1 MVIVG
6 IDPGLRGAV
15 AILADN
21 EPYEPHRNVFD
32 CPVMGTRST
41 PGGFNEYGMYTILR
55 NLKPDVVYIERQQ
68 TMPKQG
74 LSSSGKTMY
83 GYGLWIMAIVSL
95 NVPYHVVTAQA
106 WKKFMLA
113 GLDRSDKN
121 VSRMVAMRCFP
132 SLADKLARVGDD
144 GRAEALLIAEYG
156 RRTLGGKEAVL
167 STTPTTE

>member
-15 AILADN
+15 AVIDDVRKLHSV
-21 EPYEPHRNVFD
+21 YD
-32 CPVMGTRST
+32 CPILGSRTKTGGYNERAMWTLLEELA
-41 PGGFNEYGMYTILR
+41 PGM
-55 NLKPDVVYIERQQ
+55 VVIERQQ

-74 LSSSGKTMY
+74 IASSGKTMY
-83 GYGLWIMAIVSL
+83 GFGLWVMAIVATG
-95 NVPYHVVTAQA
+95 VPYYIVQAQA

-121 VSRMVAMRCFP
+121 VSRMVALRCFP
-132 SLADKLARVGDD
+132 ALADKLARVGDD

-156 RRTLGGKEAVL
+156 RRTLQGKEGAL
-167 STTPTTE
+167 SNTTK